1 MGLLEIIVGLALAGF
16 ILNGVVG
23 WYKDGRDT
31 GDKPS
36 VIRGLITVFVVL
48 VLIAGLFYLIFT
60 QAINLI
66 LKLLL
71 IFIAVVLF
79 GWFVNFLFKKP
90 RQKIEK

>member
-1 MGLLEIIVGLALAGF
+1 MGLLEIIVGLALTGF

-23 WYKDGRDT
+23 WYKDGRDA

-48 VLIAGLFYLIFT
+48 ALIAGLFYLIFT

-79 GWFVNFLFKKP
+79 GWFVNFVFKKQ
-90 RQKIEK
+90 RQRTKE

>member
-1 MGLLEIIVGLALAGF
+1 MSLIEIIVGLALAGF
-16 ILNGVVG
+16 ILKGVVG
-23 WYKDGRDT
+23 WYKDGRDA

-48 VLIAGLFYLIFT
+48 ALIAGLFYLIFI

-71 IFIAVVLF
+71 IFMAVVLF
-79 GWFVNFLFKKP
+79 GWFVSFVFKKP
-90 RQKIEK
+90 RQKTEE